1 MPRPVRRSAR
11 ACGPRRRPGRGC
23 RRPDNLVITLARCA
37 TRRARARVEAKIE
50 KITWNTWLRHVI
62 NWQLTGDTP
71 ERSRA
76 DLTGGALAHAS
87 RPTALSTGPSTA
99 LICESGIRAPYR
111 AVGPPCRGI
120 PGDLRQGA
128 QLAAPLWADTRAART
143 PGPGSRPAGGPS
155 RSRVR
160 PAAGHRWRAPG
171 TTAAHERADC
181 RDGGNP
187 PHPRHNLRSAV
198 ILCGSAWLRGVSSC
212 AAARCLGLTRSR
224 RMPGPTDCSR
234 AHGHGRAPDRP
245 GRASVDGE
253 RWQRVDI
260 PPEANPTCCSG
271 SWRGSSSRSL
281 SQHIQRDGVAGSDG
295 RYVMAFIL
303 PGQPRSGGRCC
314 HLADTPRLTPP
325 TGELPQEVPLSH
337 QRDSGSVRRSRWTSK
352 RPTSW

>member
-1 MPRPVRRSAR
+1 M
-11 ACGPRRRPGRGC
+11 
-23 RRPDNLVITLARCA
+23 
-37 TRRARARVEAKIE
+37 EAKTE

-62 NWQLTGDTP
+62 NWQLTGDTA

-87 RPTALSTGPSTA
+87 RRPTALSTGPSTA
-99 LICESGIRAPYR
+99 LICESGIRAPRR

-128 QLAAPLWADTRAART
+128 QLAALLWADTRAART
-143 PGPGSRPAGGPS
+143 PGPGSRPPGGPS
-155 RSRVR
+155 RSGVR

-234 AHGHGRAPDRP
+234 AHGHGRAPGRP
-245 GRASVDGE
+245 GRASVGGE
-253 RWQRVDI
+253 RWQRLDI
-260 PPEANPTCCSG
+260 PPEANPT
-271 SWRGSSSRSL
+271 
-281 SQHIQRDGVAGSDG
+281 GSDG

-303 PGQPRSGGRCC
+303 PGQPRNGGRCC

-325 TGELPQEVPLSH
+325 TRELPQEVPLSH